1 MIPFYYYLIAI
12 ILAAGI
18 FFFSRRLPISLLVGY
33 CFLVIA
39 QTVLSR
45 NSTAE
50 AMAEW
55 MPFRFLNA
63 GSISHLSGALSQVMA
78 NVIMFMPI
86 GFLISHYIRKSWLS
100 VSIAAVFSASLE
112 FLQFVL
118 RKGLCETD
126 DIISNTFGALIGCY
140 IYLLWRSVMN
150 KYGAD
155 KR

>member
-1 MIPFYYYLIAI
+1 M
-12 ILAAGI
+12 
-18 FFFSRRLPISLLVGY
+18 
-33 CFLVIA
+33 
-39 QTVLSR
+39 
-45 NSTAE
+45 
-50 AMAEW
+50 
-55 MPFRFLNA
+55 
-63 GSISHLSGALSQVMA
+63 SGALSQVMA